1 MTKSLLNSVA
11 EDVEG
16 AGPLDAAFEAA
27 SEAAWRDLSKVA
39 ATAAEAAEAVNPG
52 DAAAVVAAKPEDAA
66 AETAEAAAAAAV
78 VAEAAVAEAAAVA
91 AAAEAAAAEPFIE
104 RPRRLPLRWKT
115 PTIRRNGPVQKPK
128 RTRLVVRVSRVVHQQ
143 ALEKTGQLPTS
154 VEAAA
159 KRLWRRARVD
169 EDSTVNQRRKINL
182 VLNSRDA
189 RSEFWYT
196 TFVSGRYQ
204 HARDCYQLA
213 CVVQH
218 NPIFRTHGVI

>member
-1 MTKSLLNSVA
+1 MTKSLPNSGA

-16 AGPLDAAFEAA
+16 AGPLDAASEAA

-52 DAAAVVAAKPEDAA
+52 DAAAVAAKPEDAA

-143 ALEKTGQLPTS
+143 ALEKLGQLPTS

-159 KRLWRRARVD
+159 KRLWHRARVD

-218 NPIFRTHGVI
+218 NIFRTHGVI

>member
-52 DAAAVVAAKPEDAA
+52 DAAAVAAKPEDAA
-66 AETAEAAAAAAV
+66 VETAEAAAAAAV
-78 VAEAAVAEAAAVA
+78 VAEAAVAGAAAVA

-143 ALEKTGQLPTS
+143 ALEKLGQLPTS

-159 KRLWRRARVD
+159 KRLWHRARVD